1 MVVEEKKKW
10 GFTQVTSECDEK
22 TVNAGDIV
30 QYRFAYS
37 NKGDYCKGGG
47 YTLFSDLTVDEEE
60 LFAKIRSKTKMKL
73 GVG

>member
-30 QYRFAYS
+30 QW
-37 NKGDYCKGGG
+37 
-47 YTLFSDLTVDEEE
+47 
-60 LFAKIRSKTKMKL
+60 
-73 GVG
+73 

>member
-47 YTLFSDLTVDEEE
+47 IRFFLTLLSMKRSYL
-60 LFAKIRSKTKMKL
+60 LKSAAKQK
-73 GVG
+73 